1 MDVHRSHGGNV
12 LQAVAL
18 LFHFSHLLISF
29 LLRRAASTSCYVA
42 RVSSANLPEQTWKL
56 HCAQC
61 GVVFI
66 KVRRTVV
73 ACSLTSNQWEAE
85 DFVRPIGAREV
96 DNKIW
101 PPQTRLSDHIW
112 QIHSWFSG
120 TAYLSN
126 QHCPALSTES
136 CVCVAFHPC
145 FFQMLYYFDLEL
157 VHAFIFIVPCL
168 LLSLAKVRLT
178 CAFSSS
184 KHIK

>member
-29 LLRRAASTSCYVA
+29 LLPRAGSTSCYVA

-112 QIHSWFSG
+112 QIHSWFSQ
-120 TAYLSN
+120 TV
-126 QHCPALSTES
+126 HCIPVQPTPSSSLDRIMCLRCIPSLLFSDA
-136 CVCVAFHPC
+136 
-145 FFQMLYYFDLEL
+145 
-157 VHAFIFIVPCL
+157 L
-168 LLSLAKVRLT
+168 LL
-178 CAFSSS
+178 
-184 KHIK
+184 

>member
-29 LLRRAASTSCYVA
+29 SLPRAGSTSCYVA

-112 QIHSWFSG
+112 QIHSWFSQTG
-120 TAYLSN
+120 
-126 QHCPALSTES
+126 HCIPVQPTPSSSLDRIM
-136 CVCVAFHPC
+136 CLRCILVAFQPC

-168 LLSLAKVRLT
+168 LLSLDKVI
-178 CAFSSS
+178 
-184 KHIK
+184 IKSN

>member
-29 LLRRAASTSCYVA
+29 LLPRAGSTSCYVA

-112 QIHSWFSG
+112 QIHSWFSVAQ
-120 TAYLSN
+120 TRQATYLSE
-126 QHCPALSTES
+126 QHLPDLFGEIMQK
-136 CVCVAFHPC
+136 CVQIHPQ
-145 FFQMLYYFDLEL
+145 FL
-157 VHAFIFIVPCL
+157 PC
-168 LLSLAKVRLT
+168 T
-178 CAFSSS
+178 
-184 KHIK
+184 

>member
-1 MDVHRSHGGNV
+1 MDRAHRRSPLGGF
-12 LQAVAL
+12 LQQAVTL
-18 LFHFSHLLISF
+18 LFHLSPLLIFSRLATHWF
-29 LLRRAASTSCYVA
+29 FNTRYVA
-42 RVSSANLPEQTWKL
+42 SVSSANPPEQTWKL

-112 QIHSWFSG
+112 QIHSWFSQTG
-120 TAYLSN
+120 
-126 QHCPALSTES
+126 HCIPVQPTPSSSLDRIMCLRCIPSVLFSDA
-136 CVCVAFHPC
+136 
-145 FFQMLYYFDLEL
+145 
-157 VHAFIFIVPCL
+157 L
-168 LLSLAKVRLT
+168 LL
-178 CAFSSS
+178 
-184 KHIK
+184 